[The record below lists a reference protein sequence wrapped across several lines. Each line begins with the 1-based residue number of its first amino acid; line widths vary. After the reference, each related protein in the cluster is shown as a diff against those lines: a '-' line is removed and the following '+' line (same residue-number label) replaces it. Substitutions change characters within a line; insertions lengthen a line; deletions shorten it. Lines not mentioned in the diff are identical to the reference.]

1 MSQYVTVAP
10 ILVLHGI
17 ASMWGTMVFMVVVW
31 WLGVQQY
38 CYYNQGIV
46 IVSIKYH
53 YVESGGLVWGSMVLL
68 QEPSIRYH
76 GVEGS
81 SNGGLEWGSK
91 KCDRVGPPATRL
103 HRLDAASRNNMF
115 SPAWI
120 K

>member
-1 MSQYVTVAP
+1 MGFNGTVT
-10 ILVLHGI
+10 
-17 ASMWGTMVFMVVVW
+17 
-31 WLGVQQY
+31 
-38 CYYNQGIV
+38 
-46 IVSIKYH
+46 
-53 YVESGGLVWGSMVLL
+53 
-68 QEPSIRYH
+68 QEPSIRYD

-115 SPAWI
+115 SPARI